1 MSDSKDFDR
10 RETVPIPLEFPV
22 TLDGQ
27 VIDSLT
33 MRRPKGRDSIKASKM
48 KGGEFE
54 KGLALMADLVGLPI
68 EHFVELDEVDIEAI
82 QTQYTRFKPASE
94 TPAK

>member
-1 MSDSKDFDR
+1 MSDSKDYDR
-10 RETVPIPLEFPV
+10 RETVDISLEFPV

-27 VIDSLT
+27 VIDTLT
-33 MRRPKGRDSIKASKM
+33 MRRPKGRDSIKAAKA

-54 KGLALMADLVGLPI
+54 KGIALMADLVGLPV

-82 QTQYTRFKPASE
+82 QAQYARFKPASE
-94 TPAK
+94 TPAR